1 MKVIDIARAI
11 EEFAPLCLQE
21 DYDNAGIQVGDP
33 NSEVASVLLCTDV
46 TEAVVDE
53 AIGRGAGMVVS
64 HHPLI
69 FRGLKKIAGRTPV
82 ERMVAKAIKHGV
94 AIYSAHT
101 NIDNARGGVSFKM
114 AEKLGMTGVEV
125 LDKQRGTLRKVVV
138 YVPTAQADVV
148 EQAMWSA
155 GAGRLGDYD
164 SCSYRLSGEG
174 RYRALEG
181 ANPFAGEEGEHH
193 VEPEVR
199 VEVLVHQS
207 RCAAVIAA
215 MLAAHPYEEPAF
227 DVIAL
232 DNADRYSGSGVV
244 GSISPEPAMQFLGRI
259 KRTFGAAAVRYSG
272 HTEGRTVSRVAL
284 CGGAGS
290 FLVGSAIAAGADVLV
305 TGDMK
310 YHDFQGNEDRII
322 LADIGHYESEQ
333 YTKEIFCDI
342 IKKKNPNFA
351 VYFAQSE
358 ENQIKYL

>member
-1 MKVIDIARAI
+1 MKVRDIANAI
-11 EEFAPLCLQE
+11 EEFAPLYLQE

-33 NSEVASVLLCTDV
+33 DREVESALLCTDV
-46 TEAVVDE
+46 TEAVVAE
-53 AIGRGAGMVVS
+53 AIDRGAGMVIS

-69 FRGLKKIAGRTPV
+69 FRGLKKLAGRTPV
-82 ERMVAKAIKHGV
+82 ERMVAKAIEHGV

-114 AEKLGMTGVEV
+114 AEKLGLTGVEV
-125 LDKQRGTLRKVVV
+125 LDQQRGTLRKVVV
-138 YVPTAQADVV
+138 YVPTAQADAV
-148 EQAMWSA
+148 EQAMWRA

-174 RYRALEG
+174 RYRAVEG
-181 ANPFAGEEGEHH
+181 ARPFAGAVGEHH

-199 VEVLVHQS
+199 VEVLVHQA
-207 RCAAVIAA
+207 RCAAVLSA

-244 GSISPEPAMQFLGRI
+244 GSISPEPAMQFLQRL
-259 KRTFGAAAVRYSG
+259 KAAFGAAAVRYSG
-272 HTEGRTVSRVAL
+272 HTEGRTISRVAL

-290 FLVGSAIAAGADVLV
+290 FLVGRAIAAGADVLV

>member
-1 MKVIDIARAI
+1 MKVRDIANAI

-33 NSEVASVLLCTDV
+33 DSEIGSVLLCTDV
-46 TEAVVDE
+46 TEAVVTE

-125 LDKQRGTLRKVVV
+125 LDKQRGTLRKVVT
-138 YVPTAQADVV
+138 YVPTAQADAV
-148 EQAMWSA
+148 EQAMWQA

-174 RYRALEG
+174 RYRALDG
-181 ANPFAGEEGEHH
+181 ASPFAGKVGEHH

-244 GSISPEPAMQFLGRI
+244 GNISPEPAMQFLGRI

-272 HTEGRTVSRVAL
+272 HTEGRTISRVAL

-290 FLVGSAIAAGADVLV
+290 FLVGRAMAAGADVLV

-310 YHDFQGNEDRII
+310 YHDFQGNEDCII